1 MSASW
6 AGLPPAPEP
15 APEPVPGS
23 GPLDDPSP
31 DPDPEPVGVVA
42 LVVPVVLVVL
52 ALVVLVLVVLVL
64 ALVLAL
70 VLVLVLV
77 LVGGLV
83 TTGFDLASRSEA
95 GVLLDLG
102 VLSAAGLGLES
113 RLLGSEM
120 VGDGETSSLPLF
132 WASLAS
138 WIALLFSS

>member
-1 MSASW
+1 MSW

-64 ALVLAL
+64 ALVLA
-70 VLVLVLV
+70 LVLVLV